1 MKNKLTGRIPKK
13 GEKGYIAW
21 QRRFNILLTA
31 AMYLLA
37 VGIYLLGY
45 LTMHTNKNLWTVIAV
60 LSILPASKNAVRMI
74 MFLRVSP
81 TREAFY
87 ERLAPIEKGLPV
99 LYDLIFTTY
108 EKAYVARALVYGGG
122 NICVCSVESK
132 DQAGKLTEHLESMIR
147 EKYSGLS
154 VKVFTDEEAFFL
166 RASEIL
172 EHFGEKESG
181 KKEGVDFSALRRTIE
196 AMVL

>member
-60 LSILPASKNAVRMI
+60 LSILPASKKI
-74 MFLRVSP
+74 SL
-81 TREAFY
+81 
-87 ERLAPIEKGLPV
+87 
-99 LYDLIFTTY
+99 
-108 EKAYVARALVYGGG
+108 
-122 NICVCSVESK
+122 
-132 DQAGKLTEHLESMIR
+132 
-147 EKYSGLS
+147 
-154 VKVFTDEEAFFL
+154 
-166 RASEIL
+166 
-172 EHFGEKESG
+172 
-181 KKEGVDFSALRRTIE
+181 
-196 AMVL
+196 